1 MINYSHHA
9 VYYVHVTS
17 FCNWNFVIFDPLNPF
32 CPPLHPDLWQPPISS
47 LSLSYILSYSFCVLC
62 ILHIVLVA
70 KINFKKKKSFKA
82 ATQPFFHIHKLN
94 HTLFAHFPDLYLLPW
109 CFEGVWHNARI
120 SLNTFLRYTD
130 SQWRVASVVITI
142 FMMIMIVVTMLII
155 IITYKL

>member
-70 KINFKKKKSFKA
+70 KINFKKKKALKLLPSH
-82 ATQPFFHIHKLN
+82 FFIYISWTTLYLHIFLIYTYFHGVLREYDIMRVN
-94 HTLFAHFPDLYLLPW
+94 LSTLFSDTLTLSEESLALLSPFSW
-109 CFEGVWHNARI
+109 W
-120 SLNTFLRYTD
+120 
-130 SQWRVASVVITI
+130 WW
-142 FMMIMIVVTMLII
+142 
-155 IITYKL
+155 